1 MVLLKKRN
9 NIFYYLLLWAPY
21 IAVYQVTNRFHIVE
35 PRYLEFSVIDR
46 LIPFFHWMVPVY
58 VSYLAYVFFF
68 IYRCKDDQD
77 LTRIFLLSHFQLVF
91 CAVFFVFFPVA
102 FPVDLFYGQHSG
114 MDIFAMFWRWFDA
127 PANCFPSLH
136 AANSLLVIYLVSKS
150 PVWTGWAKRAMMVWG
165 GLVVFSTMA
174 CKQHYAIDIAAGF
187 GVFVFTLLIEPYVE
201 RYLQRASE
209 TPIR

>member
-1 MVLLKKRN
+1 MLLKKKN
-9 NIFYYLLLWAPY
+9 NLFYYLLLWAPY
-21 IAVYQVTNRFHIVE
+21 IAVYQVTNRFHIIE
-35 PRYLEFSVIDR
+35 PRYLEFSVIDN
-46 LIPFFHWMVPVY
+46 LIPFLHWMVPVY

-102 FPVDLFYGQHSG
+102 FPVDLFYGQHNG
-114 MDIFAMFWRWFDA
+114 MDFFAAFWRWFDA

-150 PVWTGWAKRAMMVWG
+150 PVWTGWAKRSSPFHS
-165 GLVVFSTMA
+165 L
-174 CKQHYAIDIAAGF
+174 QLAGSDLH
-187 GVFVFTLLIEPYVE
+187 TWRSDPRSYP
-201 RYLQRASE
+201 LQDRE
-209 TPIR
+209 DTRPGKKPMQRREMQRP